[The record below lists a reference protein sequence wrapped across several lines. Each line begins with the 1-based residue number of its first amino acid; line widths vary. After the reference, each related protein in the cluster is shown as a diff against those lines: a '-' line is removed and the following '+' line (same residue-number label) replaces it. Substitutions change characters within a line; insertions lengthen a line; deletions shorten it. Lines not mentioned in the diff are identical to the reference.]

1 MLTETAASTS
11 VSWAYMQ
18 AQLTEWDESW
28 RRRHGSTP
36 SDTETPTS
44 LNEAFYKFRCRLL
57 EQMLTAYAKRKDAKA
72 KAREQKI
79 KDLEM
84 ELTDVLVRL
93 QDAEDTLAEFREAL
107 QAEGSLNHAPLDLT
121 EASAVAR
128 EDRWWRLLHRR
139 YAQERELWLG
149 ERDEAAVLAKRAQTM
164 LVDGMRKRGPTQTTA
179 VQTVVIGEEGLW
191 EIQDGK
197 MRNDAVAPDGPP
209 SPDHTLKAITA
220 PRTSVE
226 RAHKLLKLFV
236 PEDSPPLSGAS
247 LSLS

>member
-28 RRRHGSTP
+28 LHKHGSTP

-57 EQMLTAYAKRKDAKA
+57 EQMLTAYAQRKDAKA

-79 KDLEM
+79 KDLED

-93 QDAEDTLAEFREAL
+93 QDAEDALAEFREAL
-107 QAEGSLNHAPLDLT
+107 QAEGSLDPAPLDLT
-121 EASAVAR
+121 EASVVAR
-128 EDRWWRLLHRR
+128 DERWWRLLHRR
-139 YAQERELWLG
+139 CAQERELWLG
-149 ERDEAAVLAKRAQTM
+149 ERDEAAVLAKRVQTM
-164 LVDGMRKRGPTQTTA
+164 RADCMRKKGPTQATA
-179 VQTVVIGEEGLW
+179 VQTVISGGEGLR
-191 EIQDGK
+191 EIQDGQ
-197 MRNDAVAPDGPP
+197 MRNDAAAPDGPP
-209 SPDHTLKAITA
+209 RPDHSLKAITP

-247 LSLS
+247 LS